1 MKHFILAGFALGLG
15 LLLAGQTFAA
25 EAEKA
30 ADAEKNA
37 EDEAWKK
44 EPAYGKTIRVGYNGG
59 LCLGTFGIA
68 QLKGFYKDEG
78 LDTKIVRME
87 GGSSAQTDAIGTGKV
102 DVAGDH
108 IATML
113 VPTVNGV
120 RIKFTTGIHTGCKSL
135 YVPTNSEIKTTHDL
149 IGKTIAIPDGI
160 GASDHNITMRF
171 LNHDKIDPRKVKFK
185 VVEAGASVL
194 AMKNGEVQAAL
205 LGDQFAKRFV
215 DDGTLRPIRSLT
227 TDPDFK
233 NEACCIQGVHSD
245 FYDKNPITV
254 KKLTRAHEKASA
266 WIMEHPE
273 EAVKILQE
281 NHWASGDPK
290 LVLDILKTYNFNI
303 SDKDTEKTLRNTID
317 DYKTFGLIKKDK
329 TTDEIVRNIWDPVM
343 EH

>member
-1 MKHFILAGFALGLG
+1 MKHAITFCLALCATVLFAT
-15 LLLAGQTFAA
+15 QVFSA
-25 EAEKA
+25 ETGN
-30 ADAEKNA
+30 ADEN
-37 EDEAWKK
+37 EAWKK
-44 EPAYGKTIRVGYNGG
+44 EPAHDKTIKIGYNGG

-68 QLKGFYKDEG
+68 QAKGFYKDEG
-78 LDTKIVRME
+78 LKTQIVRME

-120 RIKFTTGIHTGCKSL
+120 RVKFTSGIHTGCKSL
-135 YVPTNSEIKTTHDL
+135 YVLADSGIKNTHDL

-194 AMKNGEVQAAL
+194 AMKNGEIQAAL
-205 LGDQFAKRFV
+205 LGDQFAKKFV

-227 TDPDFK
+227 TDKDFK
-233 NEACCIQGVHSD
+233 KEACCIHAVHAD

-254 KKLTRAHEKASA
+254 KKLTRAHERASA

-290 LVLDILKTYNFNI
+290 LVLDILKTYDYGVT
-303 SDKDTEKTLRNTID
+303 DKETEDTLRDTIN

-329 TTDEIVRNIWDPVM
+329 DTEEVLHKIWDPVM
-343 EH
+343 QH